1 MGRPRKKRKQEVSL
15 FPFLDILA
23 CVIGNLILIITAV
36 VLEQVDTK
44 PVAEAARIDDLEAEA
59 QRQQAKAAD
68 LQKQLDQLLE
78 RSGVATD
85 RLEDVRTKIAAAK
98 QQLVDAK
105 KREEQATK
113 PVEQP
118 PEMTAQLKK
127 LEEERTK
134 IEAEIKELE
143 RQIAERQKPPE
154 QMIAILPPGTGG
166 GPRRG
171 VFVEAAKDG
180 LVIHEGDKPWQV
192 PTGKV
197 PSDPRFKALL
207 DKVKGDADAIVTF
220 LVRADGLSSL
230 AAGQKAAAAVGVRS
244 GRVPLPGRGALD
256 LSGAK

>member
-1 MGRPRKKRKQEVSL
+1 MGRPRKRRKQEVSL

-44 PVAEAARIDDLEAEA
+44 PVAEAARIDDLQAEAE
-59 QRQQAKAAD
+59 RQQAKAAE

-85 RLEDVRTKIAAAK
+85 RLAEVRAKIAAAK
-98 QQLVDAK
+98 QKLGEAQ
-105 KREEQATK
+105 KRVEAAAK
-113 PVEQP
+113 PVQP
-118 PEMTAQLKK
+118 PPQITADLKK
-127 LEEERTK
+127 LEEERK
-134 IEAEIKELE
+134 KLEAEIKELE
-143 RQIAERQKPPE
+143 RQVAERKKPPE
-154 QMIAILPPGTGG
+154 QMIAILPPGSGG
-166 GPRRG
+166 GPRKG

-197 PSDPRFKALL
+197 ASDPRFKALL

-220 LVRADGLSSL
+220 LVRSDGLSSL
-230 AAGQKAAAAVGVRS
+230 AAGQKAATAAGVRS
-244 GRVPLPGRGALD
+244 GRVPLPGQGTLD

>member
-1 MGRPRKKRKQEVSL
+1 MGRPRKRRKQEVSL

-59 QRQQAKAAD
+59 ERQQAKAAE

-85 RLEDVRTKIAAAK
+85 RLAEVRAKIAAAK
-98 QQLVDAK
+98 QKLMEAQ
-105 KREEQATK
+105 KRVEAAAK
-113 PVEQP
+113 PVP
-118 PEMTAQLKK
+118 PPPQITADLTK
-127 LEEERTK
+127 LEEERK
-134 IEAEIKELE
+134 KLEAEIKELE
-143 RQIAERQKPPE
+143 RQVAERKKPPE
-154 QMIAILPPGTGG
+154 QMIAILPPGSGG
-166 GPRRG
+166 GPRKG

-180 LVIHEGDKPWQV
+180 LVIHEGNKPWQV

-197 PSDPRFKALL
+197 ASDPRFKSLL

-220 LVRADGLSSL
+220 LVRSDGLASL
-230 AAGQKAAAAVGVRS
+230 AAGQKAATSAGVRS
-244 GRVPLPGRGALD
+244 GRVPLPGQGTLD
-256 LSGAK
+256 LSGTK

>member
-1 MGRPRKKRKQEVSL
+1 MGRPRKRRKQEVSL

-59 QRQQAKAAD
+59 ERQQAKAAE

-85 RLEDVRTKIAAAK
+85 RLAEVRAKIAAAK
-98 QQLVDAK
+98 QKLVEAQ
-105 KREEQATK
+105 KRAEAAAK
-113 PVEQP
+113 PVQP
-118 PEMTAQLKK
+118 PPQITADLTR
-127 LEEERTK
+127 LEEERK
-134 IEAEIKELE
+134 KLEAELKERE
-143 RQIAERQKPPE
+143 RQVAERKKPPE
-154 QMIAILPPGTGG
+154 QMIAILPPGSGG
-166 GPRRG
+166 GPRKG

-197 PSDPRFKALL
+197 ASDPRFKALL

-220 LVRADGLSSL
+220 LVRSDGLASL
-230 AAGQKAAAAVGVRS
+230 AAGQKAATAAGARS
-244 GRVPLPGRGALD
+244 GRVPLPGQGTLD

>member
-1 MGRPRKKRKQEVSL
+1 MGRPRKRRKQEVSL

-44 PVAEAARIDDLEAEA
+44 PVAEAARIDDLEEEAE
-59 QRQQAKAAD
+59 RQQAKAAE
-68 LQKQLDQLLE
+68 LREQLDQLLE
-78 RSGVATD
+78 RSGVASE
-85 RLEDVRTKIAAAK
+85 RLDEIRAKIAAAK
-98 QQLVDAK
+98 QQLVEAK
-105 KREEQATK
+105 KREEQAAK
-113 PVEQP
+113 PVERP

-127 LEEERTK
+127 LEEERKK

-143 RQIAERQKPPE
+143 RQIAERQKPPQ

-166 GPRRG
+166 GPRKG

-197 PSDPRFKALL
+197 ASDPRFKALL
-207 DKVKGDADAIVTF
+207 EKVKGDPDAIVTF
-220 LVRADGLSSL
+220 LVRSDGLSSL
-230 AAGQKAAAAVGVRS
+230 AAGQKAATVIGVRS
-244 GRVPLPGRGALD
+244 GRVPLPGQGTLD